1 MLCEGPL
8 FCSDALGRS
17 CEAELVQRECAL
29 AAKKPACG
37 SVQAGLREKCRLYF
51 GRVLRL
57 GARPPC
63 TAYWV
68 VVVPVLLEVPD
79 VDELEL
85 ELELEEL
92 SARRT
97 VSEIAVPCFCVPL
110 GEMPV
115 TMAVA

>member
-1 MLCEGPL
+1 MRGAAFL
-8 FCSDALGRS
+8 FGRLGAVLRS
-17 CEAELVQRECAL
+17 GACAKGVRTSR
-29 AAKKPACG
+29 KKPACG
-37 SVQAGLREKCRLYF
+37 SVQAGLREKCRLFF

-110 GEMPV
+110 GEIPV

>member
-1 MLCEGPL
+1 MRGAAFL
-8 FCSDALGRS
+8 FGRLGAVLRS
-17 CEAELVQRECAL
+17 GACAKGMR
-29 AAKKPACG
+29 ASRKKPACG